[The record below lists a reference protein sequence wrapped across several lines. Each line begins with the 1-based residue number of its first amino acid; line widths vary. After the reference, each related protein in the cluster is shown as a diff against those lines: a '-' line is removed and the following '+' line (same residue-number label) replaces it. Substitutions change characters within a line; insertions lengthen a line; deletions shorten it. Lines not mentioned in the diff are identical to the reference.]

1 MDGEEAPFWESLYH
15 KIKTKLASWH
25 SHFMLTIAGRAMLTN
40 FMVYSRPRYRIHT
53 TVATE
58 WFHQALESDVT
69 SELCFE
75 EKTSSSTQTPQAQTE
90 IKQAG

>member
-40 FMVYSRPRYRIHT
+40 FMVYSRPRYRIQT